1 MLIIRLVVE
10 LAVDGVTRCIDQ
22 FEGVGA
28 IAVHVAV
35 AIRDAPV
42 TEEE

>member
-1 MLIIRLVVE
+1 MLIIHLVVE

-22 FEGVGA
+22 LEGVGA

>member
-1 MLIIRLVVE
+1 MMTIHLVVE

-28 IAVHVAV
+28 ISIHVAV